1 MASECNRK
9 AYYTQETIIF
19 GPANFSRM
27 FILTLIGSELPLPIN
42 GCSPEASIARAT
54 STDQQTFFVSFCLLP
69 PTCPPHL
76 RLSIHIPTPTT
87 SNTKQF
93 NFPCTHNT
101 CHNLSSWNDQRP
113 VLGRLIASVETTR
126 GYIGCFVSDILSIDR
141 FGQSRHANFHCFDRL
156 GTARVCAYSPNC
168 PTPRGSTTQT
178 ATMSTP
184 PGPGQGQGQPRVLR
198 FILDKRVQ
206 RGTGP

>member
-1 MASECNRK
+1 MLPGGFDCTCDLNR
-9 AYYTQETIIF
+9 
-19 GPANFSRM
+19 
-27 FILTLIGSELPLPIN
+27 
-42 GCSPEASIARAT
+42 
-54 STDQQTFFVSFCLLP
+54 STNIFCLLP

-93 NFPCTHNT
+93 NLPCTRNT
-101 CHNLSSWNDQRP
+101 CHNLSTWNDQRP

-126 GYIGCFVSDILSIDR
+126 GYIGWFVSDILSIGR
-141 FGQSRHANFHCFDRL
+141 FGQSRHANFNCFDRL
-156 GTARVCAYSPNC
+156 GTARVCASLPNC

-184 PGPGQGQGQPRVLR
+184 PGPGRGQDQPR
-198 FILDKRVQ
+198 
-206 RGTGP
+206 

>member
-1 MASECNRK
+1 MASDATGRHITHW
-9 AYYTQETIIF
+9 TQIIF

-27 FILTLIGSELPLPIN
+27 FILTLIGSELPLLIN

-76 RLSIHIPTPTT
+76 RLSIHIPIPTT

-93 NFPCTHNT
+93 NLPCTRNT
-101 CHNLSSWNDQRP
+101 CHNLSTWNDQRP

-126 GYIGCFVSDILSIDR
+126 GYIGCFVSDILSID
-141 FGQSRHANFHCFDRL
+141 
-156 GTARVCAYSPNC
+156 
-168 PTPRGSTTQT
+168 
-178 ATMSTP
+178 
-184 PGPGQGQGQPRVLR
+184 
-198 FILDKRVQ
+198 
-206 RGTGP
+206 

>member
-1 MASECNRK
+1 MASDATGRHITHW
-9 AYYTQETIIF
+9 TQIIF

-27 FILTLIGSELPLPIN
+27 FILTLIGSELPMPIN

-93 NFPCTHNT
+93 NLPCTRNT
-101 CHNLSSWNDQRP
+101 CHNLSTWNDQRP

-126 GYIGCFVSDILSIDR
+126 GYIGWFVSDILSIGR
-141 FGQSRHANFHCFDRL
+141 FGQSRHANFNCFDRL
-156 GTARVCAYSPNC
+156 GTARVCAYLPNC

-178 ATMSTP
+178 AAMSTP
-184 PGPGQGQGQPRVLR
+184 LGPGQGQG
-198 FILDKRVQ
+198 
-206 RGTGP
+206 